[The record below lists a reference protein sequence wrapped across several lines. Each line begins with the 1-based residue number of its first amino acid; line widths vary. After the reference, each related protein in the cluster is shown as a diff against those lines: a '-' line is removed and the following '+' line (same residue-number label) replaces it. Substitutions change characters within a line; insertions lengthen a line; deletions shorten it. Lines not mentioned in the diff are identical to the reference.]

1 MSDIRWFQVT
11 AATATAAKAACEMK
25 QKDSWPKNLISITY
39 NQAKTQAII
48 KVDNADQKWRTG
60 QAWITDTMK
69 TIAVFDQKT
78 LPSLRRLM
86 KTADWKFDWK
96 PAWEPIDGK

>member
-25 QKDSWPKNLISITY
+25 QKNSWPKNLISITY

-48 KVDNADQKWRTG
+48 KVDNADRNWRAT

-96 PAWEPIDGK
+96 PAWEPIGGK